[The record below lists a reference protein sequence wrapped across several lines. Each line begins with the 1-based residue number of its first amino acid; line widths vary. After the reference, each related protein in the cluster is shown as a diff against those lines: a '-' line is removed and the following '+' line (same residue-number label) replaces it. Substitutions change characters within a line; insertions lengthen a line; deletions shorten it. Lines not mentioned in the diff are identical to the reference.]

1 MNLTH
6 LKYIAEVEKTGSIT
20 KAAQNLYMGQP
31 NLSKAIKELE
41 EEMGFTIFKRT
52 TKGVEPTQ
60 KGREFLEYAKKLLS
74 QIDEIESIFKPS
86 DNCLHFSITVPR
98 ATYCSVAFTRFLN
111 SLDRDEKMKIYF
123 RESDAITAINDV
135 AAGDTDIAVIRF
147 QDMYKDYFTTL
158 MSDKGLEAKPLYQFE
173 MRLLMSKE
181 HPLAKYDDIPYHQLS
196 EYTEICNGD
205 YDLKGISVSKIKR
218 NTQIEAPAK
227 SIYIFDRGSQI
238 DLLQRVPDTFMW
250 VSPIAPDF
258 LDKHGLVLKSCS
270 IASEIS
276 HDVVIYPK
284 GHSFGGYEK
293 RFMDFLKA
301 EIELAG
307 DKAEV

>member
-41 EEMGFTIFKRT
+41 EEMGFAVFKRT

-74 QIDEIESIFKPS
+74 QIDEIESIFKPNS
-86 DNCLHFSITVPR
+86 NSLRLSITIPR
-98 ATYCSVAFTRFLN
+98 ATYCSVAFTKFLG
-111 SLDRDEKMKIYF
+111 SLNRDERMKIYF

-135 AAGDTDIAVIRF
+135 AGGESDIAVIRF
-147 QDMYKDYFTTL
+147 QEMYRDYFMAL
-158 MSDKGLEAKPLYQFE
+158 LSEKGLDSNPLYNFE
-173 MRLLMSKE
+173 MRLLMSKN
-181 HPLAKYDDIPYHQLS
+181 HPLAKYDDIPYHLLS
-196 EYTEICNGD
+196 EYTEVCNGD

-227 SIYIFDRGSQI
+227 SIYIFDRGSQL
-238 DLLQRVPDTFMW
+238 DMLQRVPDTFMW

-258 LDKHGLVLKSCS
+258 LEQHGLVLKSCS
-270 IASEIS
+270 IASEIN
-276 HDVVIYPK
+276 HDVIIYPK
-284 GHSFGGYEK
+284 GHSFSKYENS
-293 RFMDFLKA
+293 FAEYLKA
-301 EIELAG
+301 EIALSG
-307 DKAEV
+307 DKAEG

>member
-6 LKYIAEVEKTGSIT
+6 LKYIAEVEKKGSIT

-41 EEMGFTIFKRT
+41 EEMGFTVFKRT

-74 QIDEIESIFKPS
+74 QIDEIESIFKPNS
-86 DNCLHFSITVPR
+86 DTLRLSITIPR
-98 ATYCSVAFTRFLN
+98 ATYCSVAFTRFLG
-111 SLDRDEKMKIYF
+111 SLNRDERMKIYF

-135 AAGDTDIAVIRF
+135 AGGDSDIAVIRF
-147 QDMYKDYFTTL
+147 QEMYKDYFMAL
-158 MSDKGLEAKPLYQFE
+158 LSEKGLDSKPLYNFE
-173 MRLLMSKE
+173 MRLLMSKN
-181 HPLAKYDDIPYHQLS
+181 HPLAKYDDIPYHLLS
-196 EYTEICNGD
+196 EYTEVCNGD

-227 SIYIFDRGSQI
+227 SIYIFDRGSQL
-238 DLLQRVPDTFMW
+238 DMLQRVPDTFMW

-258 LDKHGLVLKSCS
+258 LEQHGLVLKSCS
-270 IASEIS
+270 IASEIN
-276 HDVVIYPK
+276 HDVIIYPK
-284 GHSFGGYEK
+284 GHNFSKYEK
-293 RFMDFLKA
+293 SFVDYLKA
-301 EIELAG
+301 EIALSG
-307 DKAEV
+307 DKAEE